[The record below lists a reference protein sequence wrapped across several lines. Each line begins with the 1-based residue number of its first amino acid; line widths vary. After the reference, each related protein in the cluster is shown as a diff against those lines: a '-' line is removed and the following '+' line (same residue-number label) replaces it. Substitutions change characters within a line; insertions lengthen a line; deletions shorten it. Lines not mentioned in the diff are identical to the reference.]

1 MPKHRTLNAAQTGMS
16 DEVLADRLERAVRHN
31 WSALERDTLMLQ
43 AADRL
48 RHYVNVACRPG
59 GAPIDRSE

>member
-1 MPKHRTLNAAQTGMS
+1 MPKHRTPNAAQTGMS

-31 WSALERDTLMLQ
+31 WSVLERDTLMLQ

-48 RHYVNVACRPG
+48 HHYINVAGRRG
-59 GAPIDRSE
+59 GTPTDRSE

>member
-1 MPKHRTLNAAQTGMS
+1 MAKHSISNAIRTGMS

-31 WSALERDTLMLQ
+31 WSSLERDTLMLQ

-48 RHYVNVACRPG
+48 RHYLSVRGRPSVAPMD
-59 GAPIDRSE
+59 AME